1 MAKLKF
7 MNVKLKTNK
16 QKRQTT
22 NKPKK
27 KKTTFYSSHCLSV
40 RKCRFSISDFNLS
53 SVMPKTAFRDLNIGI
68 VACPFEAKGSH
79 PLQLKHMLP
88 RVFHAQGP

>member
-7 MNVKLKTNK
+7 MNVKLKTKTTNNK
-16 QKRQTT
+16 QT
-22 NKPKK
+22 NKK
-27 KKTTFYSSHCLSV
+27 TFYSSHCLSV